1 MLGVAFI
8 ACSCTKPI
16 DDSPQT
22 PEPQLPAAERFEVFQ
37 LLNPTDIPYRIPA
50 LAVTKDGTLIAVADY
65 RHSGTDIGVTDKGR
79 IDLHYALSYD
89 NGNTWTDVMPLI
101 EGKGDKSPDFMNVG
115 FGDPCIVADRESNRV
130 LLLSCAGNV
139 SFQNGTRNNHQN
151 IARFYSEDGGKTW
164 SLPEDI
170 AESIYSQF
178 DETRYGPVRSMF
190 VASGRIFQ
198 SPTVKVGNYYRL
210 YCAVLI
216 RDKYA
221 KHMNYVLYSDDF
233 GGEWKI
239 LGDANTPAVYDTA
252 DEPKVEEL
260 PDGSILISSRY
271 NGGRYYNMFLFNL
284 SIAQFLPTAKS
295 CDKGRQRSARSSND
309 RGETMEAFFL
319 KLVNMSITASW
330 LVLAVIAVRFFFKK
344 APKWILCLL
353 WGFVAFRLICPFSVE
368 SKLSLIPDSEP
379 LSQEAVYAP
388 ETAKQAH
395 GDILDSEGNLLVS
408 RVPAA
413 SGEILDSDGNVIV
426 AIEDGIRTYPEKEL
440 EYSWSFYFSK
450 LWLLGFALMLAYT
463 AVSYYLLKRKVSTAV
478 PVKKGIKQSEYVD
491 SPFVLGIL
499 RPAIYLPFDIAQGD
513 MEYVIA
519 HEQAHIRRRDHWWK
533 PLGFLLLSIYWFN
546 PVLWVA
552 YILLC
557 RDIEAACDEK
567 VIRDMD
573 KDGCRAYSK
582 ALLNCSVHRRR
593 IAACPLAFGEVG
605 VKGSCAVFCTGGC
618 YM

>member
-8 ACSCTKPI
+8 ACSCTKPN
-16 DDSPQT
+16 DTPQT
-22 PEPQLPAAERFEVFQ
+22 PEPQLPAAERYEVFQ

-101 EGKGDKSPDFMNVG
+101 EGKGAQSPDFMNVG

-139 SFQNGTRNNHQN
+139 SFQNGTRKNHQN

-164 SLPEDI
+164 SVPEDI

-271 NGGRYYNMFLFNL
+271 NGGRYYNMFLFDDANT
-284 SIAQFLPTAKS
+284 AQGQWLTKAFSGASNNGVVSADNSTNGEVMVLPVVRTADNKAMHLLLQS
-295 CDKGRQRSARSSND
+295 LPLGPQR
-309 RGETMEAFFL
+309 
-319 KLVNMSITASW
+319 K
-330 LVLAVIAVRFFFKK
+330 
-344 APKWILCLL
+344 
-353 WGFVAFRLICPFSVE
+353 
-368 SKLSLIPDSEP
+368 
-379 LSQEAVYAP
+379 
-388 ETAKQAH
+388 
-395 GDILDSEGNLLVS
+395 
-408 RVPAA
+408 
-413 SGEILDSDGNVIV
+413 NV
-426 AIEDGIRTYPEKEL
+426 GIYYKEL
-440 EYSWSFYFSK
+440 ADQMDYLDPSFIAENWDGVLQVTTLNSAYSTMAW
-450 LWLLGFALMLAYT
+450 
-463 AVSYYLLKRKVSTAV
+463 
-478 PVKKGIKQSEYVD
+478 Q
-491 SPFVLGIL
+491 
-499 RPAIYLPFDIAQGD
+499 
-513 MEYVIA
+513 
-519 HEQAHIRRRDHWWK
+519 RDNR
-533 PLGFLLLSIYWFN
+533 LGFLYEEETHGTSNL
-546 PVLWVA
+546 A
-552 YILLC
+552 YGGYTIVYEC
-557 RDIEAACDEK
+557 FDIEDITEGK
-567 VIRDMD
+567 YKYR
-573 KDGCRAYSK
+573 K
-582 ALLNCSVHRRR
+582 
-593 IAACPLAFGEVG
+593 
-605 VKGSCAVFCTGGC
+605 
-618 YM
+618 

>member
-22 PEPQLPAAERFEVFQ
+22 PEPQLPAAERHEVFQ

-139 SFQNGTRNNHQN
+139 SFQNGTRKNHQN

-164 SLPEDI
+164 SVPEDI

-210 YCAVLI
+210 YCAVLV

-271 NGGRYYNMFLFNL
+271 NGGRYYNMFLFDDANT
-284 SIAQFLPTAKS
+284 AQGQWLTKAFSGASNNGVVSADNSTNGEVMVLPVVRTADNKAMHLLLQS
-295 CDKGRQRSARSSND
+295 LPLGPQR
-309 RGETMEAFFL
+309 
-319 KLVNMSITASW
+319 K
-330 LVLAVIAVRFFFKK
+330 
-344 APKWILCLL
+344 
-353 WGFVAFRLICPFSVE
+353 
-368 SKLSLIPDSEP
+368 
-379 LSQEAVYAP
+379 
-388 ETAKQAH
+388 
-395 GDILDSEGNLLVS
+395 
-408 RVPAA
+408 
-413 SGEILDSDGNVIV
+413 NV
-426 AIEDGIRTYPEKEL
+426 GIYYKEL
-440 EYSWSFYFSK
+440 ADQMDYLDPSFIAENWDGVLQVTTLNSAYSTMAW
-450 LWLLGFALMLAYT
+450 
-463 AVSYYLLKRKVSTAV
+463 
-478 PVKKGIKQSEYVD
+478 Q
-491 SPFVLGIL
+491 
-499 RPAIYLPFDIAQGD
+499 
-513 MEYVIA
+513 
-519 HEQAHIRRRDHWWK
+519 RDNR
-533 PLGFLLLSIYWFN
+533 LGFLYEEETHGTSNL
-546 PVLWVA
+546 A
-552 YILLC
+552 YGGYTIVYEC
-557 RDIEAACDEK
+557 FDIEDITEGK
-567 VIRDMD
+567 YKYR
-573 KDGCRAYSK
+573 K
-582 ALLNCSVHRRR
+582 
-593 IAACPLAFGEVG
+593 
-605 VKGSCAVFCTGGC
+605 
-618 YM
+618 

>member
-8 ACSCTKPI
+8 ACSCTKPN
-16 DDSPQT
+16 DTPQT
-22 PEPQLPAAERFEVFQ
+22 PEPQLPAAERYEVFQ

-115 FGDPCIVADRESNRV
+115 FGAPCIVADRESNRV

-139 SFQNGTRNNHQN
+139 SFQNGTRKNHQN

-164 SLPEDI
+164 SVPEDI

-271 NGGRYYNMFLFNL
+271 NGGRYYNMFLFDDANT
-284 SIAQFLPTAKS
+284 AQGEWLTKAFSGASNNGVVSADNSTNGEVMVLPVVRTADNKAMHLLLQS
-295 CDKGRQRSARSSND
+295 LPLGPQR
-309 RGETMEAFFL
+309 
-319 KLVNMSITASW
+319 K
-330 LVLAVIAVRFFFKK
+330 
-344 APKWILCLL
+344 
-353 WGFVAFRLICPFSVE
+353 
-368 SKLSLIPDSEP
+368 
-379 LSQEAVYAP
+379 
-388 ETAKQAH
+388 
-395 GDILDSEGNLLVS
+395 
-408 RVPAA
+408 
-413 SGEILDSDGNVIV
+413 NV
-426 AIEDGIRTYPEKEL
+426 GIYYKEL
-440 EYSWSFYFSK
+440 ADQMDYLDPAFIAENWDGVLQVTTLNSAYSTMAW
-450 LWLLGFALMLAYT
+450 
-463 AVSYYLLKRKVSTAV
+463 
-478 PVKKGIKQSEYVD
+478 Q
-491 SPFVLGIL
+491 
-499 RPAIYLPFDIAQGD
+499 
-513 MEYVIA
+513 
-519 HEQAHIRRRDHWWK
+519 RDNR
-533 PLGFLLLSIYWFN
+533 LGFLYEEETHGASNL
-546 PVLWVA
+546 A
-552 YILLC
+552 YGGYTIVYEC
-557 RDIEAACDEK
+557 FDIEDITEGK
-567 VIRDMD
+567 YKYR
-573 KDGCRAYSK
+573 K
-582 ALLNCSVHRRR
+582 
-593 IAACPLAFGEVG
+593 
-605 VKGSCAVFCTGGC
+605 
-618 YM
+618 

>member
-8 ACSCTKPI
+8 ACSCTKPN
-16 DDSPQT
+16 DTPQT
-22 PEPQLPAAERFEVFQ
+22 PEPQLPAAERHEVFQ

-101 EGKGDKSPDFMNVG
+101 EGKGAQSPDFMNVG

-139 SFQNGTRNNHQN
+139 SFQNGTRKNHQN

-164 SLPEDI
+164 SVPEDI

-271 NGGRYYNMFLFNL
+271 NGGRYYNMFLFDDANT
-284 SIAQFLPTAKS
+284 AQGQWLTKAFSGASNNGVVSADNSTNGEVMVLPVVRTADNKAMHLLLQS
-295 CDKGRQRSARSSND
+295 LPLGPQR
-309 RGETMEAFFL
+309 
-319 KLVNMSITASW
+319 K
-330 LVLAVIAVRFFFKK
+330 
-344 APKWILCLL
+344 
-353 WGFVAFRLICPFSVE
+353 
-368 SKLSLIPDSEP
+368 
-379 LSQEAVYAP
+379 
-388 ETAKQAH
+388 
-395 GDILDSEGNLLVS
+395 
-408 RVPAA
+408 
-413 SGEILDSDGNVIV
+413 NV
-426 AIEDGIRTYPEKEL
+426 GIYYKEL
-440 EYSWSFYFSK
+440 ADQMDYLDPAFIAENWDGVLQVTTLNSAYSTMAW
-450 LWLLGFALMLAYT
+450 
-463 AVSYYLLKRKVSTAV
+463 
-478 PVKKGIKQSEYVD
+478 Q
-491 SPFVLGIL
+491 
-499 RPAIYLPFDIAQGD
+499 
-513 MEYVIA
+513 
-519 HEQAHIRRRDHWWK
+519 RDNR
-533 PLGFLLLSIYWFN
+533 LGFLYEEETHGASNL
-546 PVLWVA
+546 A
-552 YILLC
+552 YGGYTIVYEC
-557 RDIEAACDEK
+557 FDIEDITEGK
-567 VIRDMD
+567 YKYR
-573 KDGCRAYSK
+573 K
-582 ALLNCSVHRRR
+582 
-593 IAACPLAFGEVG
+593 
-605 VKGSCAVFCTGGC
+605 
-618 YM
+618 

>member
-8 ACSCTKPI
+8 ACSCTKPN
-16 DDSPQT
+16 DTPQT
-22 PEPQLPAAERFEVFQ
+22 PEPQLPAAERHEVFQ

-101 EGKGDKSPDFMNVG
+101 EGKGAQSPDFMNVG

-164 SLPEDI
+164 SVPEDI

-271 NGGRYYNMFLFNL
+271 NGGRYYNMFLFDDANT
-284 SIAQFLPTAKS
+284 AQGQWLTKAFSGASNNGVVSADNSTNGEVMVLPVVRTADNKAMHLLLQS
-295 CDKGRQRSARSSND
+295 LPLGPQR
-309 RGETMEAFFL
+309 
-319 KLVNMSITASW
+319 K
-330 LVLAVIAVRFFFKK
+330 
-344 APKWILCLL
+344 
-353 WGFVAFRLICPFSVE
+353 
-368 SKLSLIPDSEP
+368 
-379 LSQEAVYAP
+379 
-388 ETAKQAH
+388 
-395 GDILDSEGNLLVS
+395 
-408 RVPAA
+408 
-413 SGEILDSDGNVIV
+413 NV
-426 AIEDGIRTYPEKEL
+426 GIYYKEL
-440 EYSWSFYFSK
+440 ADQMDYLDPAFIAENWDGVLQVTTLNSAYSTMAW
-450 LWLLGFALMLAYT
+450 
-463 AVSYYLLKRKVSTAV
+463 
-478 PVKKGIKQSEYVD
+478 Q
-491 SPFVLGIL
+491 
-499 RPAIYLPFDIAQGD
+499 
-513 MEYVIA
+513 
-519 HEQAHIRRRDHWWK
+519 RDNR
-533 PLGFLLLSIYWFN
+533 LGFLYEEETHGASNL
-546 PVLWVA
+546 A
-552 YILLC
+552 YGGYTIVYEC
-557 RDIEAACDEK
+557 FDIEDITEGK
-567 VIRDMD
+567 YKYR
-573 KDGCRAYSK
+573 K
-582 ALLNCSVHRRR
+582 
-593 IAACPLAFGEVG
+593 
-605 VKGSCAVFCTGGC
+605 
-618 YM
+618 